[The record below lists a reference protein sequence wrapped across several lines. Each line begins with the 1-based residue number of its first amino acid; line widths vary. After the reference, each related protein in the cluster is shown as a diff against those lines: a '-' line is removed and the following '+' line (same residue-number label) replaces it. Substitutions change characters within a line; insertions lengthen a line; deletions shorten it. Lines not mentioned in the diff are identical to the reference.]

1 MLASLRSL
9 LRVLWLV
16 FAVPVIALAARVQR
30 RSEHNAWEG
39 AREARQRCQDWA
51 SLTSSRSGRRL
62 APPAV
67 PLRWRVNAVR
77 RPERE

>member
-16 FAVPVIALAARVQR
+16 FAVPGIALAARVQR

-39 AREARQRCQDWA
+39 AREARKRCQDWA
-51 SLTSSRSGRRL
+51 SLT
-62 APPAV
+62 A
-67 PLRWRVNAVR
+67 
-77 RPERE
+77 